1 MCQFNLQRT
10 FPGLCPFTENFKD
23 QRRAVNHFQ
32 IKRLFQIA
40 LLDRG
45 QGSIDDQQFDPAG
58 GGRFAKTSD
67 HPFAEISVGTNLPQ
81 PNNFGKCHLQIDR
94 RRQPD
99 GFLQPLLRI
108 KGSFFTRRFR
118 INDAG
123 FYRRNF
129 KYVFRQD
136 LLFVGFG
143 GNVNR
148 HPGHDGRNRM
158 FVNQLGVSVAA
169 QQDGGV
175 VKPGNDPLQLNAVDE
190 ENGYCNFVF
199 PDIA

>member
-81 PNNFGKCHLQIDR
+81 PDNFGKCHLQIDR

-123 FYRRNF
+123 FTAGISNMFSAKTYS
-129 KYVFRQD
+129 
-136 LLFVGFG
+136 LSALAAMSTAT
-143 GNVNR
+143 
-148 HPGHDGRNRM
+148 PGM
-158 FVNQLGVSVAA
+158 MVETACL
-169 QQDGGV
+169 
-175 VKPGNDPLQLNAVDE
+175 
-190 ENGYCNFVF
+190 
-199 PDIA
+199 